1 MKFDA
6 SLLDAPDLGVRVL
19 KALERLTPLP
29 TTGIVAGQ
37 SVASAI
43 DEVLGICA
51 PIYNDVDVF
60 APAEEGTA
68 LERELEEK
76 RARLHLN
83 GALVYASAN
92 GLFNDEYSDM
102 LHIGRRSHYQ
112 IKRTSRKG
120 ALNAIEVFWH
130 ETWRYQRDGKHEQAM
145 DLISVFDINSTQAA
159 VDLDTRRLAVTPQF
173 RHYFSARQ
181 LQLATMFTPFQS
193 LLRLIKKSK
202 ELPICYV
209 DLDQSLRM
217 AHANILHGQGPA
229 QVVAL
234 RRSGMR
240 KGYTFVDP
248 DAMQN
253 YNARRSLSED
263 AMEVWTRIG
272 QSTHSTPLCFGIKHM
287 PLYERYADQLGGM
300 FALTPS
306 KSGKLWLVTANEQP
320 QTKSTVATSHYAG
333 CVPPLAA
340 ERFRQWDAK
349 QNPLVTQRRERFMRW
364 HEGLSD
370 SRSQS
375 KLISAYQAFGDA
387 YLEGLDSDKHLQEV
401 MRVQKEH
408 SEFACT
414 SLGMAFKQQHQLLR
428 GLRKLFRA
436 CNVPEAWG
444 VLRNKSAVQAK
455 ALLDHPEQMEE
466 LIKELIASNEPYVQA
481 LALPKSLT
489 VKNEEGNEVNVE
501 VVQLLSQ
508 LDLNTE
514 GGKMR
519 HCVAGYGSSVKGH
532 NCRILSLRMGESS
545 AQRATVEWVIEQDY
559 NEPPFLSEF
568 HDNGNKTVLH
578 PLKVECRQIVGPSNS
593 KAPAALVQ
601 AQESLCADF
610 NVLLSI
616 LEPEAGWAM
625 LKPGE
630 IQRRLEVASRNEN
643 EFGVKL
649 EVFEEIPF

>member
-68 LERELEEK
+68 LERELEVK

-92 GLFNDEYSDM
+92 DLFNDEYSDM

-112 IKRTSRKG
+112 IKRSSRKG
-120 ALNAIEVFWH
+120 ALNSIEVFWH
-130 ETWRYQRDGKHEQAM
+130 ETWRYQRDGKHDQAM

-234 RRSGMR
+234 RQSGMR

-248 DAMQN
+248 DAMKN

-349 QNPLVTQRRERFMRW
+349 QPPRVTQRRERYMRW
-364 HEGLSD
+364 HDGLSD
-370 SRSQS
+370 PRSKS
-375 KLISAYQAFGDA
+375 KLLRAYQTFGDA
-387 YLEGLDSDKHLQEV
+387 YLDGLDSDKHLQEV
-401 MRVQKEH
+401 MRVQNEH

-444 VLRNKSAVQAK
+444 VLRNKSAAQAK

-466 LIKELIASNEPYVQA
+466 LVKELIASNEPYVQA

-545 AQRATVEWVIEQDY
+545 AQRATVEWVITEDY
-559 NEPPFLSEF
+559 EAAPFRSVAHE
-568 HDNGNKTVLH
+568 NGRQTTVY
-578 PLKVECRQIVGPSNS
+578 PLKMICAQIKGASNMAASEAFVAAEECLR
-593 KAPAALVQ
+593 
-601 AQESLCADF
+601 DRF
-610 NVLLSI
+610 NAHLAGMT
-616 LEPEAGWAM
+616 PEAGWDL
-625 LKPGE
+625 LKPNGIE
-630 IQRRLEVASRNEN
+630 GLIKRRQNWKSDLTLVPA
-643 EFGVKL
+643 
-649 EVFEEIPF
+649 EEAIPF